1 MAQIKKYKNWLIES
15 EKVEKYRPTEDELK
29 TLTDSNPVSST
40 LKSAN
45 LSKGFSGERY
55 MSGFSL
61 IIDIKSIREY
71 VKILDDIDIEMVP
84 DYFNAGEIEIS
95 YRNVGDRIPED
106 KYQIDH
112 IDTDSQRK
120 AKRLIPVLYNTDNFT
135 QMSNIVSD
143 SIEEIIGEFKKVR
156 VIVQID
162 KKEIPAELKTPIKNR
177 AKENYK
183 KVIDQFFYEGEKP
196 DLAHIDLGEMI
207 AGVYAS
213 NKSVLDTIASIDD
226 DEVIKSIITSLE
238 KMDQN
243 NLVRILKSYLTS
255 TRIIKG
261 I

>member
-1 MAQIKKYKNWLIES
+1 MAQIKKYKNWLAES
-15 EKVEKYRPTEDELK
+15 EKVEKYRPTEEELK
-29 TLTDSNPVSST
+29 TLTDSNPVSSV

-61 IIDIKSIREY
+61 IIDIKSINEY

-95 YRNVGDRIPED
+95 YRNAGDKVPED
-106 KYQIDH
+106 KYRIDH
-112 IDTDSQRK
+112 AEQRV
-120 AKRLIPVLYNTDNFT
+120 KRLIPVLYNTDNFT
-135 QMSNIVSD
+135 QISKIVSD
-143 SIEEIIGEFKKVR
+143 SIEEIISDFKKVR

-183 KVIDQFFYEGEKP
+183 KMIDQFFYEGKKP
-196 DLAHIDLGEMI
+196 DLEHVDLGEMI

-226 DEVIKSIITSLE
+226 DVVIKSIITSLE